1 LTKGSAAMGTT
12 KTVRFN
18 ENDEKLV
25 DAYIKATGKTF
36 SQLVHENIVEKIED
50 EIDIKAY
57 QEFLKTDDG
66 TRIPFDAVA
75 KELDVEL

>member
-1 LTKGSAAMGTT
+1 MGST

-18 ENDEKLV
+18 KEDEELV
-25 DAYIKATGKTF
+25 NAYLKATGKTF
-36 SQLVHENIVEKIED
+36 SQLVHENIVNKIED

-66 TRIPFDAVA
+66 TKIPFEEVA
-75 KELDVEL
+75 KEFNVEL